1 MVYLNV
7 VYSIKLGNCVLL
19 ECIFE
24 VVWGFFFVYV
34 LVFIVSMLVIIVMG
48 VDDFFVF
55 VLVVVILNNLGS
67 GFGVV
72 VDNFIS
78 MNLVVKWILIVNM
91 LFGCFEVFILLVFF
105 ILIFWCE

>member
-1 MVYLNV
+1 MYSNV
-7 VYSIKLGNCVLL
+7 VYSIKLGNRVLS
-19 ECIFE
+19 ERIFE

-34 LVFIVSMLVIIVMG
+34 LVFIVSMLAIIVTG

-55 VLVVVILNNLGS
+55 ASVVAILNNLGL

-78 MNLVVKWILIVNM
+78 MNSVVKWILIVNM
-91 LFGCFEVFILLVFF
+91 LFGRFEVFILLVFF
-105 ILIFWCE
+105 ISIFWRE